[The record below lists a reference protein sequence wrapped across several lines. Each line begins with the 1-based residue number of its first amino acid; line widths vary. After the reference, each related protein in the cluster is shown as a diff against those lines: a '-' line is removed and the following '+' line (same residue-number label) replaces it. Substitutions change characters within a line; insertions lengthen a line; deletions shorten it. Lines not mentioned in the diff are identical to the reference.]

1 MIRLLMTILGP
12 LLRVAPRPPS
22 VPEGALDV
30 KVFRASPRYLSY
42 LYLATGLTLIPIV
55 FPWLVAST
63 SLWFASA
70 QGELPRSVFLTI
82 TIGYGAIIGVSAA
95 LAFVSARLDYEL
107 HVYVTTDRCLRI
119 RRGIW
124 EQVEAT
130 LTYANVQ
137 NVRVTQGPLER
148 LLGIASVVVDTAGGG
163 GRQKQMKDH
172 RGVIRGVENAEELR
186 DQVMARMRA
195 SRSAGLGDP
204 DDHHESHDPHAPDEA
219 LSVALLTEIRD
230 EAKAL
235 AKELRGK

>member
-1 MIRLLMTILGP
+1 MIRLLLALLGP
-12 LLRVAPRPPS
+12 LLKVAPRPPS

-42 LYLATGLTLIPIV
+42 LYLATSLGLVPVV
-55 FPWLVAST
+55 FPWLVASVA
-63 SLWFASA
+63 LWLASTG
-70 QGELPRSVFLTI
+70 GEVPRSVFLAI
-82 TIGYGAIIGVSAA
+82 AVGYGSAIFLSAA

-172 RGVIRGVENAEELR
+172 RGVIRGIENAEELR

-204 DDHHESHDPHAPDEA
+204 DDHGDDAAADG
-219 LSVALLTEIRD
+219 LSIARLTEIRE
-230 EAKAL
+230 EALAL
-235 AKELRGK
+235 AKDLRAARA